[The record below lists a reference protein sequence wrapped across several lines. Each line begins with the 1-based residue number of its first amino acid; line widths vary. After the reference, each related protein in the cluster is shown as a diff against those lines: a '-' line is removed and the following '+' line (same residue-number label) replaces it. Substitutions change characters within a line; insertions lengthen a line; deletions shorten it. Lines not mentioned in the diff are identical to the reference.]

1 ILELPGSPPPDI
13 EAGEDEREMGPPAQC
28 VIEVGEEKSEARTRG
43 GGGGSWR
50 WVQFGAGFAPQ
61 WFEEDAQILE
71 EEISAAPRQESMPSD
86 DQLARETVLSVLER
100 AADRAQKAEDVA
112 RQRQAKAQLLRRQQS
127 ELLARDKAL
136 ALAEAVQQEEV
147 ERLRK
152 EERAKEEAL
161 AEEAARQ
168 AEVERLCKEEAE
180 RAGELARN
188 SPPDTGEGDVGG

>member
-1 ILELPGSPPPDI
+1 
-13 EAGEDEREMGPPAQC
+13 
-28 VIEVGEEKSEARTRG
+28 
-43 GGGGSWR
+43 
-50 WVQFGAGFAPQ
+50 
-61 WFEEDAQILE
+61 
-71 EEISAAPRQESMPSD
+71 MPSD

-168 AEVERLCKEEAE
+168 AEVERLSKEEAE

-188 SPPDTGEGDVGG
+188 SPPDTGEGDVGGEIAAPAECIFEVGEARHS

>member
-1 ILELPGSPPPDI
+1 
-13 EAGEDEREMGPPAQC
+13 
-28 VIEVGEEKSEARTRG
+28 
-43 GGGGSWR
+43 
-50 WVQFGAGFAPQ
+50 
-61 WFEEDAQILE
+61 
-71 EEISAAPRQESMPSD
+71 MPSD

-188 SPPDTGEGDVGG
+188 SPPDTGEGDVGGEIAAQAECIFEVGEARHS